1 MTPVEIWLALAAF
14 YGTTLSSIAFFRKS
28 GTALEEKVNTV
39 VKEKKQIVIKSY
51 EELLEKIFEAY
62 KTHRKLTDE
71 QKDELEKIADIDS
84 RLDDLPDDLSRIVD
98 KLTYSFIS
106 GFISILTMLLL
117 AYLPSVNLDA
127 LTSFWSQIIAVVL
140 MTVFVSRY
148 LTDGLGQIRPFRK
161 MEKLVNAIDRCN
173 TFKKLYE
180 LTQD

>member
-1 MTPVEIWLALAAF
+1 MTPFEIWVALAAF
-14 YGTTLSSIAFFRKS
+14 YGTTLSSIAYFRNS
-28 GTALEEKVNTV
+28 GTALEERVNKI
-39 VKEKKQIVIKSY
+39 VKEKEQIVVKNY

-62 KTHRKLTDE
+62 KTERKLTDE
-71 QKDELEKIADIDS
+71 QKDELEKIADIGS
-84 RLDDLPDDLSRIVD
+84 RLNELPDGLSRVVD

-127 LTSFWSQIIAVVL
+127 LTSFWSQIIAVGL
-140 MTVFVSRY
+140 MTIFVSRY
-148 LTDGLGQIRPFRK
+148 LTDGVGQIRPFRK